1 MCLVSKGNAIPLN
14 AFLQIPLAVVLGEA
28 LEAATV
34 TAGPTLLL
42 HAMHR
47 L

>member
-1 MCLVSKGNAIPLN
+1 MCLVSKDNAMSLNAI
-14 AFLQIPLAVVLGEA
+14 LQVPLAVVLGEA

-42 HAMHR
+42 HALHR